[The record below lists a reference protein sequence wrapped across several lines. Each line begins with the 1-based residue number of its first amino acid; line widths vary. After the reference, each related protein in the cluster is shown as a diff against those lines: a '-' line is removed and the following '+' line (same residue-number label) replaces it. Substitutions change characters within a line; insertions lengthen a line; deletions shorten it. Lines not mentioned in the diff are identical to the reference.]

1 MIKNINKKRTSKR
14 NHIDNQ
20 ASTPSRK
27 AVWQI
32 FNNIANRYDLLNHLL
47 SFGQDMIWRRKIGNY
62 LPPADDLMILDL
74 ATGTADVLLTLNK
87 TGKLDM
93 SFGID
98 IAQQMLSVGR
108 QKILKKKLDHKIKLF
123 PGDATRIP
131 FKQDCLDIVT
141 IAFGI
146 RNVIDTSRCL
156 KEIYRVL
163 KPDSRVII
171 LEFSI
176 PSNRF
181 IRILYLF
188 YFRHV
193 LPLAGSLVSRDKY
206 AYRYL
211 NKTVE
216 TFPYGEKF
224 LNLLQ
229 EAGFVDVR
237 AYPLNFGIA
246 TMYHGDKK

>member
-1 MIKNINKKRTSKR
+1 MIKNINKKQISKR
-14 NHIDNQ
+14 NKINNQ
-20 ASTPSRK
+20 TSTPSRK
-27 AVWQI
+27 AVSQI

-47 SFGQDMIWRRKIGNY
+47 SFGQDMIWRRRIGNH
-62 LPPADDLMILDL
+62 LPPTDNLMILDL

-87 TGKLDM
+87 TGKLGM
-93 SFGID
+93 GFGID
-98 IAQQMLSVGR
+98 MAQQMLSIGR
-108 QKILKKKLDHKIKLF
+108 QKILKKKLYHKIKLF

-131 FKQDCLDIVT
+131 FKQDCLEVVT

-146 RNVIDTSRCL
+146 RNVIDTRKCL
-156 KEIYRVL
+156 QEIYRVL

-188 YFRHV
+188 YFRHI
-193 LPLAGSLVSRDKY
+193 LPLTGALVSGDKY

-216 TFPYGEKF
+216 SFPYGAKF
-224 LNLLQ
+224 LSLLQ
-229 EAGFVDVR
+229 EAGFVDAR